1 MKTKKIQYIV
11 VEKFTKKNSLQNLTR
26 FHSGLFEFEILEI
39 LQQLFKKKLLFVFDF
54 FFVFLQLLQSALL
67 KNEKKIF
74 NPTWKDRFNP
84 PNNYLTY
91 QEKKKTLKKRKEKQK
106 MRKSQAITMIF
117 FFLLSLFY
125 IEKLIFC

>member
-74 NPTWKDRFNP
+74 NPT
-84 PNNYLTY
+84 
-91 QEKKKTLKKRKEKQK
+91 
-106 MRKSQAITMIF
+106 
-117 FFLLSLFY
+117 
-125 IEKLIFC
+125 

>member
-67 KNEKKIF
+67 KNKKKIF
-74 NPTWKDRFNP
+74 NPT
-84 PNNYLTY
+84 
-91 QEKKKTLKKRKEKQK
+91 
-106 MRKSQAITMIF
+106 
-117 FFLLSLFY
+117 
-125 IEKLIFC
+125 

>member
-1 MKTKKIQYIV
+1 MKTKKIQHIV

-74 NPTWKDRFNP
+74 NPT
-84 PNNYLTY
+84 
-91 QEKKKTLKKRKEKQK
+91 
-106 MRKSQAITMIF
+106 
-117 FFLLSLFY
+117 
-125 IEKLIFC
+125 